1 MKSFGHLLAF
11 ILLFSWQ
18 FSTAADIKVMTYNIH
33 AGIPASG
40 STPNLAATAAVIN
53 AASPDLVALQE
64 VDKNTTRSGGVDQA
78 AYLATATGMNYYF
91 AKAINRFGG
100 EYGIAILSKYPI
112 VESFSYEL
120 PMVDGVAGEQRVLAI
135 VAVMVNGKKIY
146 FGNTHFDIVE
156 VHKGV
161 QATRAVEIAQT
172 ITDPFILAGDF
183 NARPTTQPMITLREA
198 FNMPCVNCQYTS
210 SAANPTHAIDYVIYN
225 NQVLQSKFV
234 AKYEV
239 INETAAS
246 DHLPVMATFSDR
258 TADVLS
264 WQFATPSTN
273 GREVSVD
280 ATFKEVGLN
289 TSTLVR
295 GSGLRTVNNVGANMG
310 LANGFVAGTG
320 IASSSALADTT
331 IAVANDMYFGFDVA
345 VKDGYQLSLNHLKYK
360 ARISGG
366 GAKTWYWKYS
376 IDGINFHK
384 IAEPEIL
391 TEATVDAGVW
401 QPEVSLANISALK
414 NIAYGTTVK
423 FRLYLSGSNTTS
435 GSTALARSATATSND
450 PVLMLG
456 GTVEN
461 VATPTKILSWNFFS
475 PATAGNEASLTSS
488 FANAGLNT
496 ATLTR
501 GAGLRTVTNVG
512 ADIAID
518 RGFSAGATVSSS
530 TNLADTTIAK
540 TNNMYFAF
548 NLDVK
553 SGYRVW
559 LRKIAYKVRISAG
572 GSKTWYW
579 TYSLNGTTFHKI
591 TDPATLT
598 GATAGDGVLMP
609 EVVLKDIQALQNL
622 EAKTI
627 YFRLYVSGSNAS
639 TGTTAI
645 ARSSNATD
653 DALQIFGVVEDLG
666 TNLDALPVALL
677 DFKAQRQHE
686 GVKLNWE
693 TASEVNNDYFEI
705 LRYTEN
711 KKSAVAVAII
721 KGKNQAANYTYND
734 KTADFGYNYYQLKQ
748 VDFNGDVTLSKVVSV
763 NNQLSK
769 NDLKVYIKENQIRL
783 EFLSPL
789 STTANVALFNISGQ
803 KQLNQNISLLEGANS
818 VTLSKSLT
826 KGIYIISLTIQGR
839 NTAQKI
845 NIP

>member
-1 MKSFGHLLAF
+1 MLL
-11 ILLFSWQ
+11 LSWQ
-18 FSTAADIKVMTYNIH
+18 VVEAADIKVMTYNIH
-33 AGIPASG
+33 AGVPPS
-40 STPNLAATAAVIN
+40 STSPNLLGIAAVIN

-91 AKAINRFGG
+91 AKALNFQGG

-112 VESFSYEL
+112 IETFRYEL
-120 PMVDGVAGEQRVLAI
+120 PMVDGVSGERRVLAI
-135 VAVMVNGKKIY
+135 VKVLINGQTTW

-156 VHKGV
+156 VHKQV
-161 QATRAVEIAQT
+161 QAAKAVEIAQG
-172 ITDPFILAGDF
+172 ITGPFILAGDF
-183 NARPTTQPMITLREA
+183 NVRPTTQPMVTLREA
-198 FNMPCVNCQYTS
+198 FNLPCINCQYTAS
-210 SAANPTHAIDYVIYN
+210 STNPTHAIDHVIYN
-225 NQVLQSKFV
+225 DQVLQNRFV
-234 AKYEV
+234 SKYEV
-239 INETAAS
+239 INQPTAS

-258 TADVLS
+258 SPEVLS

-273 GREVSVD
+273 GREASID

-295 GSGLRTVNNVGANMG
+295 GNGLRTQNDGGANMG
-310 LANGFVAGTG
+310 LANGFVSGTG
-320 IASSSALADTT
+320 IPSSTALADTA
-331 IAVANDMYFGFDVA
+331 IAVANDMYFGFDVS
-345 VKDGYQLSLNHLKYK
+345 VKEGYELTLNHIKYK
-360 ARISGG
+360 VRISGG

-376 IDGINFHK
+376 VDGTAFHK

-391 TEATVDAGVW
+391 TAATVDAGVW
-401 QPEVSLANISALK
+401 QPEVSLANINALK
-414 NIAYGTTVK
+414 NIAHGTTVK
-423 FRLYLSGSNTTS
+423 FRLYVSGSNTTS
-435 GSTALARSATATSND
+435 GTTALGRSATGTSDD
-450 PVLMLG
+450 PILMLG
-456 GTVEN
+456 GTIEN

-475 PATAGNEASLTSS
+475 PATAGNETSLTSS

-496 ATLTR
+496 ATLSR
-501 GAGLRTVTNVG
+501 GAGLRTVTNAG

-530 TNLADTTIAK
+530 ANLADTTIAK

-548 NLDVK
+548 NLNVK
-553 SGYRVW
+553 SGYRAW

-591 TDPATLT
+591 TDPVTLT
-598 GATAGDGVLMP
+598 AATAGEGVLMP
-609 EVVLKDIQALQNL
+609 EVSLKDIQVLQNL
-622 EAKTI
+622 ESKTI
-627 YFRLYVSGSNAS
+627 HFRLYVSGSNAS

-666 TNLDALPVALL
+666 TNLDVLPVTLL
-677 DFKAQRQHE
+677 DFKAQRQNE

-705 LRYTEN
+705 LRYTDN
-711 KKSAVAVAII
+711 KKSAVALTTI
-721 KGKNQAANYTYND
+721 KGRNQAANYTYHD
-734 KTADFGYNYYQLKQ
+734 KSADFGNNYYQLKQ

-803 KQLNQNISLLEGANS
+803 KQLNQNINLLEGVNS
-818 VTLSKSLT
+818 ISIAQPSV
-826 KGIYIISLTIQGR
+826 KGIYIISLTIQGK